1 MVGSD
6 FRHGGD
12 AVRESVAMTNAAI
25 DIPDPRVFPDAA
37 SAASDAAAVYAL
49 AAAGLDADTGARAE
63 ALEQELRALLARRL
77 AGDGTALAAL
87 FAGAP
92 SVAVARALWR
102 QLDAAWRDAAR
113 EEAAG
118 LAITVFAV
126 PLVIVAGLEGA
137 SGERTL
143 PGVLSAPERLVTIL
157 QEHGAIAGNRS
168 FALANALVAA
178 EAIAVARLPEI
189 FAWQRLPDSL
199 APGATLPAR
208 VLVPAPLSLV
218 AGRERVH
225 LRFLVG
231 SALAKPGVDLLADAA
246 VGPWGVPLTRELCR
260 QLGAGD
266 VPLLAMPRA
275 PQRLLPAALS
285 GRIGQREIGAQLF
298 ASNAIRKL
306 RATVGEPT
314 AVISAHRAADAPNG
328 GELRVS
334 LSSAFEP
341 REAEG
346 FRCPLEAQ
354 DRVGDVVAMLT
365 GLLRDCRVT
374 DIRILAGVHP
384 DRDPATGLPLLF
396 KPDMLPARAPLVVH

>member
-1 MVGSD
+1 MT
-6 FRHGGD
+6 R
-12 AVRESVAMTNAAI
+12 SVI
-25 DIPDPRVFPDAA
+25 EIPDPREFPAA
-37 SAASDAAAVYAL
+37 ESAGPAAAAVYAL
-49 AAAGLDADTGARAE
+49 AAASLEAATGPRAE
-63 ALEQELRALLARRL
+63 ALDHELRAALARRL
-77 AGDGTALAAL
+77 AGKGALLAAL

-113 EEAAG
+113 EEGAG
-118 LAITVFAV
+118 LAVTVFAV
-126 PLVIVAGLEGA
+126 PLLIVTGLEGA

-143 PGVLSAPERLVTIL
+143 PGVLSAPERLVGIL
-157 QEHGAIAGNRS
+157 QEHGAVAGNRS
-168 FALANALVAA
+168 FALANALVGA

-199 APGATLPAR
+199 AQGAALPAR
-208 VLVPAPLSLV
+208 VLAPAPLSLV

-231 SALAKPGVDLLADAA
+231 SALAKPGVDLFADSA
-246 VGPWGVPLTRELCR
+246 VGHWGVPLTRELYR
-260 QLGAGD
+260 QLGAVD
-266 VPLLAMPRA
+266 VPVLALPRA

-285 GRIGQREIGAQLF
+285 GRTGQREIGAQLF

-334 LSSAFEP
+334 LSSAFDL

-354 DRVGDVVAMLT
+354 DRVGDVAAMLT
-365 GLLRDCRVT
+365 RLLRDCRVS
-374 DIRILAGVHP
+374 DVRIVAGVHP

-396 KPDMLPARAPLVVH
+396 KADMLPARTPLVVH